1 MSKPKL
7 LEPNPLGGGRSS
19 KELENYM
26 WDMEQYFNVTKI
38 DVGEQVNITVMYLI
52 IRWCK
57 IMVED

>member
-52 IRWCK
+52 IR
-57 IMVED
+57 